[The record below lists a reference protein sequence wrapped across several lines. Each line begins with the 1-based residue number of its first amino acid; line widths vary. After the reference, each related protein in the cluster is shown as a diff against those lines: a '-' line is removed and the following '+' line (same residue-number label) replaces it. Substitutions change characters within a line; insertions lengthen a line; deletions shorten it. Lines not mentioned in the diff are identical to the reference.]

1 MTTDTD
7 SANRLARA
15 EPEASAAGKEDAAKP
30 SLCRRDE
37 LLATWRYMSANVLLV
52 LGAGSLLIG
61 GYAPFAVI
69 AVAMAVA
76 SFADE
81 ASGDDDTT
89 LSDSARAFCN
99 FNLYLSLPL
108 ISLLAILLVRFAAD
122 RPNPLDWPL
131 QWIGALWVTGY
142 LFALVGATVAH
153 ELTHRRGTPAHL
165 VAQILLGFTGNASF
179 AIYHVYVHHRQ
190 VGTYNDASTA
200 RRGERLRTFVA
211 RALAQQLAQAAH
223 VEAAR
228 LRHKGLP
235 VWSWH
240 NRLIQAHLAPLSI
253 LVLALIIG
261 GPAGL
266 LAIVLAGLLGRLFH
280 ELINY
285 VQHFGLVRAENTPI
299 RPHHSWDSYRT
310 ISNVLHYNLPRHSD
324 HHMFA
329 TKPFWHLD
337 AVESAPLL
345 PYGYQTMAFIALT
358 PPLWRAIMR
367 PLLVEWDRTYA
378 SEAELELVRERGWH
392 NLA

>member
-1 MTTDTD
+1 MTSDGA
-7 SANRLARA
+7 SRLARA
-15 EPEASAAGKEDAAKP
+15 EPEETSPAREPDETHS
-30 SLCRRDE
+30 SLFERDG
-37 LLATWRYMSANVLLV
+37 LLVAWRYMSANVLLL
-52 LGAGSLLIG
+52 LGAGSLYIG
-61 GYAPFAVI
+61 GYAPFLVI
-69 AVAMAVA
+69 AVAMTVA

-81 ASGDDDTT
+81 ASGDDRTT
-89 LSDSARAFCN
+89 LSDGARAFCN

-108 ISLLAILLVRFAAD
+108 ICLLAVLLVLFAAE
-122 RPNPLDWPL
+122 RPNPIDWPL
-131 QWIGALWVTGY
+131 EWIGALWVTGY

-153 ELTHRRGTPAHL
+153 ELTHRPSKTARL

-190 VGTYNDASTA
+190 VGTYTDASTA

-211 RALAQQLAQAAH
+211 RALVQQFAQAAH

-228 LRHKGLP
+228 LRRKGLP
-235 VWSWH
+235 AWSWH

-253 LVLALIIG
+253 LVLALIVG

-285 VQHFGLVRAENTPI
+285 VQHFGLVRVENTPI
-299 RPHHSWDSYRT
+299 MPRHSWDSHRT
-310 ISNVLHYNLPRHSD
+310 ISNILHYNLPRHSD

-329 TKPFWHLD
+329 TKAFWELD
-337 AVESAPLL
+337 ALDNAPML

-358 PPLWRAIMR
+358 PPLWRRIMR
-367 PLLVEWDRTYA
+367 PLLVNWDETHA
-378 SEAELELVRERGWH
+378 SAAEREVVRARGWE

>member
-1 MTTDTD
+1 MTYDGAST
-7 SANRLARA
+7 LADPAPDDAPQPPPRA
-15 EPEASAAGKEDAAKP
+15 AAID
-30 SLCRRDE
+30 RRRS

-52 LGAGSLLIG
+52 LGAASLMVG
-61 GYAPFAVI
+61 GYAPFAAI
-69 AVAMAVA
+69 ALAMALA

-81 ASGDDDTT
+81 VSGDDRTT
-89 LSDSARAFCN
+89 LSDRARAFCD

-108 ISLLAILLVRFAAD
+108 ISLLAVVFVLFAAD
-122 RPNPLDWPL
+122 RTSLTDRPLEL
-131 QWIGALWVTGY
+131 IGGIWVTGY

-153 ELTHRRGTPAHL
+153 ELTHRQGKLPPA
-165 VAQILLGFTGNASF
+165 VAHALLGFTGNGSF
-179 AIYHVYVHHRQ
+179 VIYHVYAHHLQ
-190 VGTYNDASTA
+190 AGTYDDASTA
-200 RRGERLRTFVA
+200 RRGERLRTFMV
-211 RALAQQLAQAAH
+211 RTLAQQFAQAAH
-223 VEAAR
+223 IEAAR
-228 LRHKGLP
+228 LGRSGLP
-235 VWSWH
+235 WWSWK
-240 NRLIQAHLAPLSI
+240 NRLILAHSAPLAI
-253 LVLALIIG
+253 LVLAAIIG
-261 GPAGL
+261 GPLGVI
-266 LAIVLAGLLGRLFH
+266 AIFLAGLLGRLFH

-285 VQHFGLVRAENTPI
+285 VQHFGLVRVENTPI

-329 TKPFWHLD
+329 TKSFWHLD